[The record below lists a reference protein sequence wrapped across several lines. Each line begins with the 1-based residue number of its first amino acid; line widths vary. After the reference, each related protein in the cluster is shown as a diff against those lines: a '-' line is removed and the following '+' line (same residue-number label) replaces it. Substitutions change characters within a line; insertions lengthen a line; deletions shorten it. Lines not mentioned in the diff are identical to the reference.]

1 MILIKSESVW
11 RVKSK
16 KRMGRSLFRVKQF
29 HDPIKHI
36 VPKKRW
42 MKRENK
48 KEKKTNSDI
57 PFTYANEI
65 DV

>member
-1 MILIKSESVW
+1 LAGEIE
-11 RVKSK
+11 

-42 MKRENK
+42 KERENK
-48 KEKKTNSDI
+48 NEKTNSDI